1 MENKMKLLLIED
13 DINTCEIFK
22 KIERARKEIEFIK
35 ITNSETEGL
44 KCVKQNTPEGI
55 ILDLELTNGKG
66 SGFGFLKELQ
76 KLKLKVMPKIIVN
89 TNICT
94 DSVYDYLH
102 VNKVDFI
109 FIKNKTAI
117 QKKM

>member
-44 KCVKQNTPEGI
+44 KCVKP
-55 ILDLELTNGKG
+55 LESLYPFSN
-66 SGFGFLKELQ
+66 
-76 KLKLKVMPKIIVN
+76 N
-89 TNICT
+89 
-94 DSVYDYLH
+94 SV
-102 VNKVDFI
+102 FMT
-109 FIKNKTAI
+109 FSSE
-117 QKKM
+117 